1 MSLRKLC
8 TSNFATFEYERIKIF
23 LVILEMAINSKLIRG
38 TEHFVI
44 ATYCFNSVVIKVCG
58 NVYLSRFSL
67 FFKAKRPNLA
77 QSHDLI
83 SALVF

>member
-1 MSLRKLC
+1 MKEKK
-8 TSNFATFEYERIKIF
+8 FF
-23 LVILEMAINSKLIRG
+23 LVILKMAINSKLIRG

-44 ATYCFNSVVIKVCG
+44 ATYSFNSVVIKVCG

>member
-1 MSLRKLC
+1 
-8 TSNFATFEYERIKIF
+8 
-23 LVILEMAINSKLIRG
+23 MAINSKLIRG

-67 FFKAKRPNLA
+67 FFFKAKRSNLA

>member
-1 MSLRKLC
+1 
-8 TSNFATFEYERIKIF
+8 
-23 LVILEMAINSKLIRG
+23 MAINSKLIRG

-67 FFKAKRPNLA
+67 FFLKRRGQIWRKAMILYQPWFF
-77 QSHDLI
+77 
-83 SALVF
+83 SALLVGGWAVI